1 MNDQL
6 QNDIDQLN
14 SFLRGEHS
22 AVETYDQVITKV
34 KDQALLRTL
43 RDGRASHA
51 RRVELLKD
59 YIRGHGGEPATG
71 SGAWGALAKT
81 LEGGAKVFGVPAAI
95 SVLEEGEDHG
105 LNDYQRDL
113 PELSPEGRLFVM
125 DRLLPE
131 QQRSHDM
138 LGALKANL

>member
-1 MNDQL
+1 MNDKST
-6 QNDIDQLN
+6 NDIDQLN
-14 SFLRGEHS
+14 SFLRGEYS

-43 RDGRASHA
+43 SDGRASHA

-59 YIRGHGGEPATG
+59 YIRGHGGEPSEG
-71 SGAWGALAKT
+71 SGAWGALARA

-113 PELSPEGRLFVM
+113 AELSPECRLFVM

-131 QQRSHDM
+131 QQKSHDM
-138 LGALKANL
+138 LAALKTKL